1 MRTKPDSGGVMKA
14 ILVAAMAAFAIPCCA
29 QLQSNA
35 QVFPDKDVT
44 SQLAALAQKAKGSG
58 SSGATLADYKSH
70 AIKLSVRAA
79 SGGAEVHAH
88 YDDIFFVTEG
98 KATLVTGGT
107 VENAKGS
114 SDGETTGS
122 GIRNGNSQ
130 MIAKGDIVHIP
141 AGVPHQLIVA
151 PGSEYSSIVIKVREP
166 SE

>member
-1 MRTKPDSGGVMKA
+1 MKL
-14 ILVAAMAAFAIPCCA
+14 ILVATMAAVAIPCCA
-29 QLQSNA
+29 QAQSNA
-35 QVFPDKDVT
+35 EVFPARDVT
-44 SQLAALAQKAKGSG
+44 SQLAGLAQKAKGSG

-79 SGGAEVHAH
+79 SGGAEVHAC

-98 KATLVTGGT
+98 TATLVTGGT
-107 VENAKGS
+107 VESAKAG

-122 GIRNGNSQ
+122 DIRNGKSQ
-130 MIAKGDIVHIP
+130 TIAKGDIVHIP